1 MAGDSFCPTASWL
14 CTVLLDEVLVAG
26 MLSGGKARP
35 YDISKLQETPTW
47 YMVPARKV
55 RHHRVTISFIRQPVK
70 EPSLPSGPQV
80 RSTRFLQATFWRESF
95 ELLLTAYAAMNGC
108 THTVSSSFT

>member
-14 CTVLLDEVLVAG
+14 YTVFHDEVLVAG

-35 YDISKLQETPTW
+35 YGISKLQETPTW

-70 EPSLPSGPQV
+70 EPSLMAIGPPGA
-80 RSTRFLQATFWRESF
+80 FHPL
-95 ELLLTAYAAMNGC
+95 
-108 THTVSSSFT
+108 SSSDILARIL